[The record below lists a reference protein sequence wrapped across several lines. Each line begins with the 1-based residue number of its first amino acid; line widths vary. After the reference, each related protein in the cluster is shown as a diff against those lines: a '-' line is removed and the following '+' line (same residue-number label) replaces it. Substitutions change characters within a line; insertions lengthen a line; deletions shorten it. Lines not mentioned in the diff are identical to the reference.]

1 MASKKVFV
9 ASFYTNIDAVTQIKM
24 QFKTLPDLP
33 ESLFYH
39 QSALI
44 KDAKGDTNLLV
55 FGGLSAFGN
64 YEGQESRNQV
74 HSFNLQAEFKA
85 QANFESFYD
94 NRTKTNWVERAP
106 MNEKRAGFSSVVT
119 QSQLLYVFGGHNQGK
134 LASIA
139 IERFNINQNIWTPIP
154 LKIDDQDFTSLI
166 GAAMTTDPANEKV
179 YILGGSDGQVLQSSV
194 FELDTRSA
202 QLRALST
209 MLDARTNTQATFH
222 NGKVFIF
229 VGLGSSGENHC
240 LDLATNEWKDLERK
254 FESLTSSQDLDL
266 HNNPGCFV

>member
-1 MASKKVFV
+1 MHCIFNQVDFFCFDFSTSQWYLGELQKIGDSDDFFLENSHTVSAEKSFNKSSNFNVFATGGLEDSFGALMASKKVFV

-179 YILGGSDGQVLQSSV
+179 YILGGSDGQVL
-194 FELDTRSA
+194 
-202 QLRALST
+202 
-209 MLDARTNTQATFH
+209 
-222 NGKVFIF
+222 
-229 VGLGSSGENHC
+229 
-240 LDLATNEWKDLERK
+240 
-254 FESLTSSQDLDL
+254 
-266 HNNPGCFV
+266 